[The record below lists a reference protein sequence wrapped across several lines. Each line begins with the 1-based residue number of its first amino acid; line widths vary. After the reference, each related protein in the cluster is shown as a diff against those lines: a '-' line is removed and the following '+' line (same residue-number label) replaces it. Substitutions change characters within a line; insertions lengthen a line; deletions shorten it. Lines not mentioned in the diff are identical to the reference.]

1 MQVYFSKFR
10 SFIAWLLIIA
20 VTAVA
25 CSGCDLPRA
34 NAQRTHGSEKM
45 LAFLSQPEARCVWRR
60 MATSFKMHSHYNNP
74 RVQTYI
80 KRYSAEN
87 AYHLVKYS
95 KQASPYL
102 YHIVDILEE
111 QGMPH
116 ELALLPIVESEYK
129 PSATSHV
136 GAAGLWQLAP
146 AVGRMYGLKHDHWY
160 DGRRDVELATRAALS
175 HLKVYHDKFDG
186 DWLLALAAYNA
197 GDGRVRAAIKANK
210 RAGKPTDYWSLS
222 LPKETQHFVPKF
234 LALVYLVQNAPD
246 LNIELEHI
254 PNHPY
259 FTKVDLVSPIEIHHA
274 AELAG
279 IELKEFKQLNP
290 ALRANATH
298 PHGPHHINIPTKNVA
313 RFKRN
318 YQIALNNPTAN
329 KPKTSLAANGQKY
342 HTVAKGDTLNLI
354 ASRYSTT
361 VKSLKAKNSLKS
373 DIIRSGQKL
382 AI

>member
-1 MQVYFSKFR
+1 MQIYSSKFR
-10 SFIAWLLIIA
+10 TLISWVMI
-20 VTAVA
+20 VTLTAIA
-25 CSGCDLPRA
+25 CSGCDMRLTNRH
-34 NAQRTHGSEKM
+34 THSSNQVVS
-45 LAFLSQPEARCVWRR
+45 FLSQPEAKCVWRR

-87 AYHLVKYS
+87 AHHLVKYS

-175 HLKVYHDKFDG
+175 HLKVYHDKFNG

-197 GDGRVRAAIKANK
+197 GDGRVRAAIKANQ

-246 LNIELEHI
+246 LNIELAHI
-254 PNHPY
+254 PNQPH
-259 FTKVDLVSPIEIHHA
+259 FTKVDLVSPIDIDHA

-279 IELKEFKQLNP
+279 IEVKEFKQLNP
-290 ALRANATH
+290 ALRAHATH
-298 PHGPHHINIPTKNVA
+298 PHGPYHINIPAKNVA
-313 RFKRN
+313 LFKRN
-318 YQIALNNPTAN
+318 YQVVLKNPKPIA
-329 KPKTSLAANGQKY
+329 PKVVPNSNGQKF

-361 VKSLKAKNSLKS
+361 VKSIKAKNSLKS